1 MNGFINLYKPSG
13 MSSAYALNTIKKKF
27 RGKKVGHMGT
37 LDPLA
42 EGVLPVAIGKCTKL
56 FDYMLDK
63 TKVYIAEFTFGYE
76 TDTLDRAG
84 VIIKQ
89 NGALPT
95 KEQVEKNVKKL
106 VGKVSQIPPLY
117 SAKNVNGEK
126 SYNLARQGIQ
136 VELKAKEVEINDIT
150 MLEYN
155 EESGVYKFKI
165 ECKGG
170 TYIRSICKDLA
181 TLLSTYATMTSLLRV
196 QSGAFTLENSVSI
209 SDLKQLSDY
218 SSVIID
224 PLSVLNYKKIYIND
238 KQEYD
243 FVCGKPTYV
252 SVEDGLYLVMNGEN
266 LVCLASV
273 INKALKIKV
282 YFK

>member
-13 MSSAYALNTIKKKF
+13 MSSAYALNSIKKKF
-27 RGKKVGHMGT
+27 RGNKVGHMGT

-84 VIIKQ
+84 VIINQ
-89 NGALPT
+89 NGQLPT
-95 KEQVEKNVKKL
+95 KEQVIKNSQKL

-117 SAKNVNGEK
+117 SAKNVNGVK
-126 SYNLARQGIQ
+126 SYNLARQGIF
-136 VELKAKEVEINDIT
+136 VELKAKEVEIDAIT
-150 MLEYN
+150 LLDSI
-155 EESGVYKFKI
+155 EEKGVYKFKI

-181 TLLSTYATMTSLLRV
+181 TLLSTYGTMTSLERV
-196 QSGAFTLENSVSI
+196 QSGVFTKENSVSLKDLQEK
-209 SDLKQLSDY
+209 SDV
-218 SSVIID
+218 SSLIIN
-224 PLSVLNYKKIYIND
+224 PLDVLNYKKIYIDD
-238 KQEYD
+238 KFEYD
-243 FVCGKPTYV
+243 FVCGKPSYV
-252 SVEDGLYLVMNGEN
+252 DEKDGLYLLLNGQT

-273 INKALKIKV
+273 VNKALKIKV

>member
-13 MSSAYALNTIKKKF
+13 MSSAYALNSIKKKF
-27 RGKKVGHMGT
+27 RHSKVGHMGT

-56 FDYMLDK
+56 FDYLLDK

-84 VIIKQ
+84 VVI
-89 NGALPT
+89 NDGGLLPT
-95 KEQVEKNVKKL
+95 KEQVLQNSQKL
-106 VGKVSQIPPLY
+106 VGKISQIPPLY

-126 SYNLARQGIQ
+126 SYNLARQGI
-136 VELKAKEVEINDIT
+136 VVDLKPKEVEIDAIT
-150 MLEYN
+150 LLDCN
-155 EESGVYKFKI
+155 EEKGVYKFKI

-181 TLLSTYATMTSLLRV
+181 TLLSSYGTMTALTRV
-196 QSGAFTLENSVSI
+196 QSGVFTAENSVTI
-209 SDLKQLSDY
+209 EDFKNLEDV
-218 SSVIID
+218 SSVLVS
-224 PLSVLNYKKIYIND
+224 PLSVLNYKKIEIDD
-238 KQEYD
+238 KFEYD
-243 FVCGKPTYV
+243 FVCGKPTFLD
-252 SVEDGLYLVMNGEN
+252 VEDGLYTLVNKGE

-273 INKALKIKV
+273 TNKALKIKV

>member
-13 MSSAYALNTIKKKF
+13 MSSAYALNSIKKKF
-27 RGKKVGHMGT
+27 RGSKVGHMGT

-84 VIIKQ
+84 VIIKE
-89 NGALPT
+89 NGPLPT
-95 KEQVEKNVKKL
+95 KEQVEINSQKL
-106 VGKVSQIPPLY
+106 VGKISQIPPLF
-117 SAKNVNGEK
+117 SAKNVNGVK
-126 SYNLARQGIQ
+126 SYNLARQGIS
-136 VELKAKEVEINDIT
+136 VDLKPKEVEIDAIT
-150 MLEYN
+150 LLDYN
-155 EESGVYKFKI
+155 EEKGVYKFKI

-181 TLLSTYATMTSLLRV
+181 TLLSTYGTMTALKRV
-196 QSGAFTLENSVSI
+196 QSGVFTSENSVSLQQLKTLT
-209 SDLKQLSDY
+209 DLNKV
-218 SSVIID
+218 VIN
-224 PLSVLNYKKIYIND
+224 PLSVLNYKKIYIDD
-238 KQEYD
+238 KFEYD
-243 FVCGKPTYV
+243 FVCGKPSYA
-252 SVEDGLYLVMNGEN
+252 SVEDGLYLVLNGET
-266 LVCLASV
+266 LVCLASATSGV
-273 INKALKIKV
+273 LKIKI

>member
-13 MSSAYALNTIKKKF
+13 MSSAYALNSIKKKF
-27 RGKKVGHMGT
+27 RGNKVGHMGT

-84 VIIKQ
+84 VIINQ
-89 NGALPT
+89 NGQLPT
-95 KEQVEKNVKKL
+95 KEQVIKNLKKL

-117 SAKNVNGEK
+117 SAKNVNGVK
-126 SYNLARQGIQ
+126 SYNLARQGIY
-136 VELKAKEVEINDIT
+136 VELKAKEVEINAIT
-150 MLEYN
+150 LLDSI
-155 EESGVYKFKI
+155 EEKGVYKFKI

-181 TLLSTYATMTSLLRV
+181 ALLSTYGTMTSLERV
-196 QSGAFTLENSVSI
+196 QSGVFTKENSVSLKDLQEK
-209 SDLKQLSDY
+209 SDV
-218 SSVIID
+218 SSLIIN
-224 PLSVLNYKKIYIND
+224 PLDVLNYKKIYIDD
-238 KQEYD
+238 KFEYD
-243 FVCGKPTYV
+243 FVCGKPSFV
-252 SVEDGLYLVMNGEN
+252 NEEDGLYLLLNGQT

-273 INKALKIKV
+273 VNKALKIKV

>member
-13 MSSAYALNTIKKKF
+13 ISSAYALNSIKKKF
-27 RGKKVGHMGT
+27 RGSKVGHMGT

-84 VIIKQ
+84 IIINQ
-89 NGALPT
+89 NGALPS
-95 KEQVEKNVKKL
+95 KEQVEIASQKL
-106 VGKVSQIPPLY
+106 VGKISQIPPLY

-126 SYNLARQGIQ
+126 SYNLARQGI
-136 VELKAKEVEINDIT
+136 VVDLKAKEVEIDAIT
-150 MLEYN
+150 LLDCC
-155 EESGVYKFKI
+155 EEKGVYKFKI

-181 TLLSTYATMTSLLRV
+181 SLLSTYATMTSLVRV
-196 QSGAFTLENSVSI
+196 QSGAFTLDSSITLKELQTLTDVSGLI
-209 SDLKQLSDY
+209 
-218 SSVIID
+218 VN
-224 PLSVLNYKKIYIND
+224 PLSVLNYEKIYIDD
-238 KQEYD
+238 KFEYD
-243 FVCGKPTYV
+243 FVCGKPSFLDV
-252 SVEDGLYLVMNGEN
+252 KDGLYLLLNGET

-273 INKALKIKV
+273 TNKALKIKV